1 MQIILQSMPH
11 PWIVIED
18 AHINL
23 INVLEY
29 FHKYMIPGD
38 YFIIDDTAPTCPVHS
53 GNWMESSRP
62 QFEFSRNTQ
71 SLRITYRFVKLRPQ
85 ATLEDINVPT

>member
-1 MQIILQSMPH
+1 MILQSMPH

-23 INVLEY
+23 INVLEH

-53 GNWMESSRP
+53 GN
-62 QFEFSRNTQ
+62 
-71 SLRITYRFVKLRPQ
+71 
-85 ATLEDINVPT
+85 